1 MISIKNKFINLQI
14 LFSFQALVSYKKKNQ
29 EKELTRTY
37 QFNIFFFFL
46 CKEFIHWEFCKSKI
60 DRDHLILKKYKHD
73 LSCDY
78 LLYSLVC
85 RCLPLPACRWRSIN
99 RCRFQRVKRIIL
111 WWRYS
116 SFEAEPVWV
125 NWVIQPAAK
134 KTYGFIF
141 SSIRRYRIC
150 NTHTSEI

>member
-1 MISIKNKFINLQI
+1 MCFHSKHLLAI
-14 LFSFQALVSYKKKNQ
+14 KKKSG
-29 EKELTRTY
+29 EGTHASISVRYTY
-37 QFNIFFFFL
+37 TIIKSYIFFLFW
-46 CKEFIHWEFCKSKI
+46 CKEFIHWESCKSKI
-60 DRDHLILKKYKHD
+60 DRDHLILKKYIHD

-85 RCLPLPACRWRSIN
+85 RCLPLSACRWRSIN

-125 NWVIQPAAK
+125 KLVIQPAAK
-134 KTYGFIF
+134 SRPV
-141 SSIRRYRIC
+141 SSFCR
-150 NTHTSEI
+150 